1 MKIIIAGGG
10 TGGHLFSGIALAEEL
25 RANAGFKQ
33 NDIIFVGT
41 EHGIEG
47 RVIPKEGYPIK
58 FIRAQGFV
66 GKSIFR
72 KISSLALFL
81 LGIYDSKRIFN
92 SLKPDVVIGIGG
104 YASVAML
111 LVAHFKGAPTIIL
124 EQNSI
129 PGMANKFL
137 GRFADAIAV
146 TYQESI
152 SYFPNYKT
160 YLTGN
165 PVRRNIIKRI
175 EQPDYSIFSLDKG
188 IFTILVFG
196 GSAGA
201 SSINHAMIDALH
213 HLPDLKK
220 NIQIIHQTGTK
231 DYDKV
236 NEAYTR
242 HNLKVFAAPFLYDM
256 AEAYNLADL
265 VICRAGASTLAEI
278 TAVGRAAILIP
289 YPFAAGGHQEANA
302 RKMADIGAAKIIL
315 DKELD
320 GQILAKTIRYLYN
333 ENKTR
338 MEMQKVSGALGKID
352 AGEKIVKIVFSI
364 AKKK

>member
-1 MKIIIAGGG
+1 MKVIIAGGG
-10 TGGHLFSGIALAEEL
+10 TGGHLFSGIAVAEEL
-25 RANAGFKQ
+25 RTASGLQQ

-41 EHGIEG
+41 EHGIEA

-66 GKSIFR
+66 GKSIFK

-92 SLKPDVVIGIGG
+92 SVKPDVVIGIGG
-104 YASVAML
+104 YASVAMV
-111 LVAHFKGAPTIIL
+111 LVAHIKGVSTIIL

-137 GRFADAIAV
+137 GKFADAIAV
-146 TYQESI
+146 TYQDSL
-152 SYFPNYKT
+152 SYFPSHKT

-165 PVRRNIIKRI
+165 PVRRDIIKKV
-175 EQPDYSIFSLDKG
+175 EKPDFSKFSLEKG
-188 IFTILVFG
+188 IFTILVLG

-201 SSINHAMIDALH
+201 SSINNSMITALH

-220 NIQIIHQTGTK
+220 NIQVIHQTGTK
-231 DYDKV
+231 DYENVRK
-236 NEAYTR
+236 AYSR
-242 HNLKVFAAPFLYDM
+242 QNLKVFVAPFLYDM
-256 AEAYNLADL
+256 ADAYNLADL
-265 VICRAGASTLAEI
+265 VVCRAGASTLAEI

-289 YPFAAGGHQEANA
+289 YPFSAGGHQEANA
-302 RKMADIGAAKIIL
+302 RKMADMGAAKIIL
-315 DKELD
+315 DNELD
-320 GQILAKTIRYLYN
+320 GEILAKTIRYLYN

-338 MEMQKVSGALGKID
+338 MEMQKASSALGKID
-352 AGEKIVKIVFSI
+352 AAEKIVQIILSI
-364 AKKK
+364 AKTK

>member
-25 RANAGFKQ
+25 RTNAGLQ
-33 NDIIFVGT
+33 QSDITFVGT
-41 EHGIEG
+41 EHGIEA
-47 RVIPKEGYPIK
+47 RIIPKEGYPLE
-58 FIRAQGFV
+58 FIRARGFV

-72 KISSLALFL
+72 KIIALSSFI
-81 LGIYDSKRIFN
+81 LGIFDSLRIFN
-92 SLKPDVVIGIGG
+92 SIKPDAVIGIGG
-104 YASVAML
+104 YASAAMV
-111 LVAHFKGAPTIIL
+111 LVAHFKGVPTVIL

-129 PGMANKFL
+129 PGLTNKFL
-137 GRFADAIAV
+137 SKFADAIAV

-152 SYFPNYKT
+152 SYFPSHKT

-165 PVRRNIIKRI
+165 PVRRNIMKRI
-175 EQPDYSIFSLDKG
+175 EQPDYSLFSLEKG

-201 SSINHAMIDALH
+201 SSINQAMINSLH

-220 NIQIIHQTGTK
+220 KIQIIHQTGTK

-236 NEAYTR
+236 KEAYSR
-242 HNLKVFAAPFLYDM
+242 QNLKAFVAPFLYDM
-256 AEAYNLADL
+256 ADAYSLADL

-302 RKMADIGAAKIIL
+302 RKLADMGAAKIIL

-320 GQILAKTIRYLYN
+320 GETLAKTIRYLYN
-333 ENKTR
+333 ETKTR
-338 MEMQKVSGALGKID
+338 AEMQKVSSALGRID
-352 AGEKIVKIVFSI
+352 AGEKIMNIIFSLMR
-364 AKKK
+364 K